1 MFQLQNRACSF
12 MIIFSEQPVKA
23 LVHLGHNSEQH
34 LIYLYVSSIFNMED
48 KTHKLILN
56 LHKKEP
62 TKVIYPSVAPIPQHQ
77 AI

>member
-1 MFQLQNRACSF
+1 MQFYDNFLEQL
-12 MIIFSEQPVKA
+12 VKA
-23 LVHLGHNSEQH
+23 LVHLGHYKEQH

-62 TKVIYPSVAPIPQHQ
+62 TQVTSNPSVAPIPQHQ